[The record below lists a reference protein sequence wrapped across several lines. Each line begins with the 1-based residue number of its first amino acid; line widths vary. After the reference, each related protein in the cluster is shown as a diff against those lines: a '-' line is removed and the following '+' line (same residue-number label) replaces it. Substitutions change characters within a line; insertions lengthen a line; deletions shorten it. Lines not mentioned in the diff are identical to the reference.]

1 MSTPSQQEAREFIGE
16 VREDNG
22 GITVEDRDFLVA
34 HRPSALRALQKIRR
48 QLADSIKM
56 YSTCPCGEYG

>member
-1 MSTPSQQEAREFIGE
+1 MSTPSQQEAREFIAE

-22 GITVEDRDFLVA
+22 GITVEDRDFLLA
-34 HRPSALRALQKIRR
+34 NRPSALRALQKIRR

-56 YSTCPCGEYG
+56 YSTCPCREYG

>member
-1 MSTPSQQEAREFIGE
+1 MSTPSKEEALEFIAE

-22 GITVEDRDFLVA
+22 GITAEDRDFLA
-34 HRPSALRALQKIRR
+34 ANRPSALRALQKIRR

-56 YSTCPCGEYG
+56 YSIYSFGECG

>member
-1 MSTPSQQEAREFIGE
+1 MPTLSQEEAREFIAE

-22 GITVEDRDFLVA
+22 GITAEDRDFLVA
-34 HRPSALRALQKIRR
+34 NLPSALRALQKTRR

-56 YSTCPCGEYG
+56 YSTFSCSECG

>member
-1 MSTPSQQEAREFIGE
+1 MSTPSQIEAREFIAE

-22 GITVEDRDFLVA
+22 GITEEDRDFLVA
-34 HRPSALRALQKIRR
+34 NRPSALRALQKIRR

-56 YSTCPCGEYG
+56 YSICPASECG

>member
-1 MSTPSQQEAREFIGE
+1 MNNPSEEKAREFIAE

-22 GITVEDRDFLVA
+22 GITAEDRDFLVA
-34 HRPSALRALQKIRR
+34 NRPSALRALQKTRR

-56 YSTCPCGEYG
+56 YCTLPCRESS

>member
-1 MSTPSQQEAREFIGE
+1 MPNSSEDEAREFIAE

-22 GITVEDRDFLVA
+22 GITPEDRVFLIA
-34 HRPSALRALQKIRR
+34 NRPSALRALQKTRR

-56 YSTCPCGEYG
+56 YHTLSA

>member
-1 MSTPSQQEAREFIGE
+1 MSTPSQEEAREFIAE

-22 GITVEDRDFLVA
+22 GITEEDRDFLDA
-34 HRPSALRALQKIRR
+34 NRPSALRALKKIRR

-56 YSTCPCGEYG
+56 YNTFPCGECG